1 MPSEVLD
8 GGPAFPQHVTHAGN
22 PVHAEFASGGG
33 MTLRDW
39 FAGMW
44 LQGASAQMDVQLT
57 EERARAT
64 ADEAYRAA
72 DAMIVRRAIGGD
84 QQ

>member
-1 MPSEVLD
+1 M
-8 GGPAFPQHVTHAGN
+8 
-22 PVHAEFASGGG
+22 HAEFASGGG